1 MSYWQQYIEK
11 TKNNS
16 PRRLLVRAIELVKN
30 KGCAL
35 DIGAGALNDSRYL
48 IEMGFGKVIALDIE
62 EVPELSKDFDNNIFT
77 FQKIAIEDYDFPNNA
92 FDLINAQFVL
102 PFVSGNEIERVM
114 IDMKKSLHTGGLLV
128 GQFFGP
134 KDSWSNRK
142 DVTVFTKKE
151 VEEFL
156 KGLDIIFFEE
166 EESDKKTP
174 LESEKHWHT
183 FHFIARL

>member
-16 PRRLLVRAIELVKN
+16 PRRLLVRAMELVEN

-48 IEMGFGKVIALDIE
+48 LEKGFGKVIALDIE
-62 EVPELSKDFDNNIFT
+62 EVLEFSKDLDSNIFI
-77 FQKIAIEDYDFPNNA
+77 FQNIAVEDYAFPIDT

-102 PFVSGNEIERVM
+102 PFVSRNEIERVM
-114 IDMKKSLHTGGLLV
+114 IDMKKSLRARGLLV

-134 KDSWSNRK
+134 KDSWSRRK
-142 DVTVFTKKE
+142 DVTVFAKTE

-156 KGLDIIFFEE
+156 NGSDIIFFEE

-174 LESEKHWHT
+174 LEPEKHWHI